1 MSMTRYV
8 AGRLA
13 QIVLL
18 AFLASLLIFMFSR
31 ALPGDPA
38 TLYAGPDASP
48 ETVAA
53 VRASFGLDE
62 PIFVQYWRWLTEAL
76 QGNFGQSYNSR
87 LPVSELVA
95 GALPATLQLAF
106 AGLILSLMIGLPTG
120 VISALKPGSKAD
132 YAITTYN
139 GLALS
144 IPGFWLAILLIILFA
159 LVLGLLPAGGRVSFF
174 EDPGGALRTIALPA
188 VVLAFRLSAV
198 LSRFTRTVVL
208 EALNDDHVLT
218 ATAKGLSRRAV
229 LTKHVFR
236 NAVVPLITII
246 AVEFAELLNGAVIL
260 EALFGWPGMGWLSVE
275 AVQTRDYLLLQAIL
289 LVFVLVTLVLNLLA
303 DVAQARLDPRVRT
316 RRGAVR

>member
-38 TLYAGPDASP
+38 ALYAGPDASP
-48 ETVAA
+48 ETVEA

-62 PIFVQYWRWLTEAL
+62 PVFVQYWRWLTEAL

-95 GALPATLQLAF
+95 GALPATLQLAL
-106 AGLILSLMIGLPTG
+106 AGLILSLLIGLPTG

-159 LVLGLLPAGGRVSFF
+159 LVLGLLPAGGRVSFLD
-174 EDPGGALRTIALPA
+174 DPVGALRTIALPA
-188 VVLAFRLSAV
+188 VVLAFRLTAV

-229 LTKHVFR
+229 LTRHVFR

-260 EALFGWPGMGWLSVE
+260 EALFGWPGIGWLSVE
-275 AVQTRDYLLLQAIL
+275 AVQMRDYLLLQAIL
-289 LVFVLVTLVLNLLA
+289 LVFVLVTLILNLLA

-316 RRGAVR
+316 RRGAMR

>member
-38 TLYAGPDASP
+38 ALYAGPDASP

-95 GALPATLQLAF
+95 GALPATLQLAL
-106 AGLILSLMIGLPTG
+106 AGLVLALLIGLPTG

-159 LVLGLLPAGGRVSFF
+159 LVLGLLPAGGRVSFLD
-174 EDPGGALRTIALPA
+174 DPVGALRTIALPA

-229 LTKHVFR
+229 LTRHVFR

-260 EALFGWPGMGWLSVE
+260 EALFGWPGIGWLSVE
-275 AVQTRDYLLLQAIL
+275 AVQMRDYLLLQAIL
-289 LVFVLVTLVLNLLA
+289 LVFVLVTLILNLLA

-316 RRGAVR
+316 RRGALR

>member
-13 QIVLL
+13 QIVFL

-38 TLYAGPDASP
+38 ALYAGPDASP
-48 ETVAA
+48 ETVEA

-95 GALPATLQLAF
+95 GALPATLQLAL
-106 AGLILSLMIGLPTG
+106 AGLILSLLIGLPTG

-159 LVLGLLPAGGRVSFF
+159 LVLGLLPAGGRVSFLD
-174 EDPGGALRTIALPA
+174 DPVGALRTIALPA
-188 VVLAFRLSAV
+188 VVLAFRLTAV

-229 LTKHVFR
+229 LTRHVFR

-260 EALFGWPGMGWLSVE
+260 EALFGWPGIGWLSVE
-275 AVQTRDYLLLQAIL
+275 AVQMRDYLLLQAIL
-289 LVFVLVTLVLNLLA
+289 LVFVLVTLILNLLA

-316 RRGAVR
+316 RRGAMR

>member
-18 AFLASLLIFMFSR
+18 AFLASLLIFLFSR

-38 TLYAGPDASP
+38 MLYAGPDASP
-48 ETVAA
+48 ETVEA
-53 VRASFGLDE
+53 VRVSFGLDE
-62 PIFVQYWRWLTEAL
+62 PIFIQYWHWLTEAL

-87 LPVSELVA
+87 LPVSELVV
-95 GALPATLQLAF
+95 GALPATLQLAL
-106 AGLILSLMIGLPTG
+106 AALILSLIIGLPTG

-159 LVLGLLPAGGRVSFF
+159 LVLGLLPAGGRVSFLD
-174 EDPGGALRTIALPA
+174 DPLGALRTIALPA

-229 LTKHVFR
+229 LTRHVFR

-260 EALFGWPGMGWLSVE
+260 EALFGWPGIGWLSVE
-275 AVQTRDYLLLQAIL
+275 AVQLRDYLLLQAIL
-289 LVFVLVTLVLNLLA
+289 LVFVLVTLTLNLLA

-316 RRGAVR
+316 RRGVMR

>member
-1 MSMTRYV
+1 MTRYV

-95 GALPATLQLAF
+95 GALPATLQLA
-106 AGLILSLMIGLPTG
+106 AASLVLALMIGLPTG

-159 LVLGLLPAGGRVSFF
+159 LVLGLLPAGGRVSIFD
-174 EDPGGALRTIALPA
+174 DPAGALRTIALPA

-229 LTKHVFR
+229 LTKHVLR

-246 AVEFAELLNGAVIL
+246 AVEVAELLNGAVIL
-260 EALFGWPGMGWLSVE
+260 EALFGWPGMGWLSVQ

-316 RRGAVR
+316 RRGALR